1 MRKFEPYII
10 ELGNLI
16 KEKFKIRIT
25 MHPGQFVILNSPNF
39 KVLENSIRELEYHF
53 WILDRLGVEN
63 DGVVIVHIGGVYG
76 QKERAIDRFENVEKH
91 SWLKRRL
98 AVENGERLFN
108 SQEVL
113 KIAETLGIP
122 S

>member
-1 MRKFEPYII
+1 
-10 ELGNLI
+10 
-16 KEKFKIRIT
+16 